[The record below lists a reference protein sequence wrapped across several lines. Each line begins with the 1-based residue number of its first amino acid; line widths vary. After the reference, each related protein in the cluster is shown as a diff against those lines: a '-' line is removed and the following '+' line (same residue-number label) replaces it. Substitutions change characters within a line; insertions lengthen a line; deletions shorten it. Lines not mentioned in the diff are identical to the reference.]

1 MERKNVIY
9 IIFALILSSVVFFI
23 GYTKYSTPQSLYK
36 VYLSGKSIGYIKSK
50 SELEHY
56 INEKEQEIK
65 NKYEVDT
72 VYAPK
77 DLDIVEEVTYNKK
90 TTSLSKIYEKIKN
103 ESPFTISGYTITIKG
118 VEEIRENGKYIT
130 EEKVINVLEKDI
142 FNKAV
147 NSMINVFIGETKYKA
162 YTEATQ
168 KQITNTGS
176 IIENVYIENEMT
188 IKQNKISTDD
198 KIFIDEAELSK
209 YLLFGTL
216 KEQQK
221 YTVKDGD
228 TIEAVSYN
236 NKLSVEEFLIA
247 NTEFN
252 SSDNL
257 LYPGQQVTLGV
268 IRPAFKLIEED
279 HVVELEDSKY
289 KTEIV
294 YDEKLLV
301 GVERVK
307 QTGQNGKNRVTKK
320 VKKSNGEVVSA
331 VVLSSEEVVPARN
344 KIIVRGKGT
353 ISVGSVGNWAWPTK
367 IPYVITSAYGWRW
380 GSLHEGIDISGTG
393 HGSPI
398 YAANDGLVVEA
409 GYTSY
414 NGYYVI
420 INHNNGYYTNYG
432 HMAKLLV
439 KKGDI
444 VSIGQKIGTMGNTG
458 FSTGTHLHFGLW
470 KGYPYVGGV
479 AINPLSVYR

>member
-1 MERKNVIY
+1 MNRKNIIY
-9 IIFALILSSVVFFI
+9 IIIALVLSSSVFFV
-23 GYTKYSTPQSLYK
+23 GYTKHSKPETIYK
-36 VYLSGKSIGYIKSK
+36 VYLSGRNIGYIKSK
-50 SELEHY
+50 TELEEY

-65 NKYEVDT
+65 RKYKVDT

-77 DLDIVEEVTYNKK
+77 DLDIIEEVTYNKK
-90 TTSLSKIYEKIKN
+90 ISSLEQIYDKIKS
-103 ESPFTISGYTITIKG
+103 ESPFTINGYTITIKG
-118 VEEIRENGKYIT
+118 VEEIKEDGKYLT
-130 EEKVINVLEKDI
+130 EEKTINVLKKEV
-142 FNKAV
+142 FEQAV
-147 NSMINVFIGETKYKA
+147 DSMINVFIGESKYEA
-162 YTEATQ
+162 YVKETQ
-168 KQITNTGS
+168 KEITNTGTL
-176 IIENVYIENEMT
+176 IENVYIQNDMT

-198 KIFIDEAELSK
+198 KIFIDELELSK

-216 KEQQK
+216 EEQKK
-221 YTVKDGD
+221 YKVKDGD
-228 TIEAVSYN
+228 TIEQVSYN

-257 LYPGQQVTLGV
+257 LYPGQEVTLGV

-279 HVVELEDSKY
+279 HVVELEESKY

-294 YDEKLLV
+294 YDENLLV

-307 QTGQNGKNRVTKK
+307 QKGSNGKNRVTKK
-320 VKKSNGEVVSA
+320 VKRSNGEVVSA
-331 VVLSSEEVVPARN
+331 VVISSEEVVPTKN

-367 IPYVITSAYGWRW
+367 IPYVITSNYGWRW
-380 GSLHEGIDISGTG
+380 GSLHEGVDISGTG

-398 YAANDGLVVEA
+398 YAANDGVVTEA

-439 KKGDI
+439 KKGAI
-444 VSIGQKIGTMGNTG
+444 VSIGQQIGTMGNTG

-479 AINPLSVYR
+479 AINPMSVYR